1 MTSITVNGGRCL
13 KGDIFIQGS
22 KNAALPM
29 LAATLLNRGV
39 TKLYGCPKITD
50 VSRMLDILKSLG
62 CDVSWE
68 NGCIRVDTS
77 GASGHFVSE
86 ACAGQMRSTVFMMGA
101 MLGRFGEVFI
111 PYPGGCTIGK
121 RPIDIHLDT
130 LRQMNVALI
139 EDREGIYGCTK
150 QILGTVIDLRY
161 PSVGATENIILAAVT
176 ANGKTVINHAAK
188 EPEIIDLCLL
198 LNKMGADIHG
208 MGTETIV
215 IYGVEVLHDAEFTV
229 SGDRIAASTYLAAA
243 AVTCGNVCIFN
254 VWEREIKSV
263 LQVLA
268 QMGCGIVIQNKRVRV
283 IGPQMTFAVDQIHT
297 RPFPGFPTDMQ
308 SQMMACLTMANGTSE
323 IYEHVFEDRFKI
335 AGELNKMGADITVD
349 HQKATIRGIG
359 QLHGAAVSACD
370 LRGGAALVI
379 AGLMAEGETTINNA
393 FYVKRG
399 YQDICGDL
407 KFLGARIEE
416 RKAQVV

>member
-1 MTSITVNGGRCL
+1 
-13 KGDIFIQGS
+13 
-22 KNAALPM
+22 M

-121 RPIDIHLDT
+121 RPIDIHLDA
-130 LRQMNVALI
+130 LRQMNVALV

>member
-1 MTSITVNGGRCL
+1 
-13 KGDIFIQGS
+13 
-22 KNAALPM
+22 M

-121 RPIDIHLDT
+121 RPIDIHLDA
-130 LRQMNVALI
+130 LRQMNVALV

-416 RKAQVV
+416 RKTQVV